1 MVARLARFKLAGLF
15 LELAAKYRI
24 GNCLG
29 NVELIEAGM
38 RILRDA
44 GRESRSRRGR
54 FKLVEAVIYLFD
66 GCVKP
71 RQVILTFL
79 YRSAVHSFSRD
90 EFEIEV
96 VSLISSIQSSFI
108 DSYSFWSRYPPS
120 IKINN
125 QNSV

>member
-1 MVARLARFKLAGLF
+1 MVARLVRFKLAGLF

-44 GRESRSRRGR
+44 GRESRSGRGR
-54 FKLVEAVIYLFD
+54 LELVEAVIYLLD
-66 GCVKP
+66 RGVKP

-79 YRSAVHSFSRD
+79 
-90 EFEIEV
+90 
-96 VSLISSIQSSFI
+96 
-108 DSYSFWSRYPPS
+108 
-120 IKINN
+120 
-125 QNSV
+125 